1 MLNSRELIY
10 NDRNQSRDHSDNGG
24 GGGKRHKEKF
34 WGDESAYTFLMVFT
48 WVCAIVKIHQNEP
61 F

>member
-1 MLNSRELIY
+1 MIETKVEIIVIMV
-10 NDRNQSRDHSDNGG
+10 GE
-24 GGGKRHKEKF
+24 GGKRHKEKF